1 MNNETTT
8 TQEGQDFPA
17 PFWFFQHRETEI
29 QRDQSTEK
37 FLNSKICEKNKNPEL
52 ENLRIG
58 EQREILEFENSWEE
72 I

>member
-8 TQEGQDFPA
+8 TQEGQDFLP
-17 PFWFFQHRETEI
+17 PFLFLNFQHRETEI

-37 FLNSKICEKNKNPEL
+37 FLNSKIREKKYNPEL

-58 EQREILEFENSWEE
+58 EHRKIREKK
-72 I
+72 

>member
-8 TQEGQDFPA
+8 TQEGQDFLP
-17 PFWFFQHRETEI
+17 PFLFLNFQHRETEI

-37 FLNSKICEKNKNPEL
+37 FLNSKIREKNNNPEL

-58 EQREILEFENSWEE
+58 EQREILEFENS
-72 I
+72 